1 MPENPGRGALVTAV
15 SIFAVLLAAA
25 NVLGYVLYAQSLD
38 DPAFTLVGA
47 GFTARLSHAFSAMYA
62 QHPGFFWYF
71 LLLPLLVVGFVAFL
85 VALRHEGGA
94 AAATP
99 SDVAEKGAGAAGL
112 HLLALLQQEGRFL
125 DFLEEEIDGYSD
137 AEIGAGVRAIHSGCR
152 TALHER
158 MNISRIYAEQD
169 GATVELG
176 PDYDPDLVRLTGNV
190 HGTPPFRG
198 RLEHGGWR
206 ASNVRLPERAGVD
219 PTILAPAEV
228 EIG

>member
-1 MPENPGRGALVTAV
+1 
-15 SIFAVLLAAA
+15 
-25 NVLGYVLYAQSLD
+25 
-38 DPAFTLVGA
+38 
-47 GFTARLSHAFSAMYA
+47 
-62 QHPGFFWYF
+62 
-71 LLLPLLVVGFVAFL
+71 
-85 VALRHEGGA
+85 
-94 AAATP
+94 
-99 SDVAEKGAGAAGL
+99 
-112 HLLALLQQEGRFL
+112 
-125 DFLEEEIDGYSD
+125 
-137 AEIGAGVRAIHSGCR
+137 
-152 TALHER
+152 